1 MSNKTDS
8 RMLLFQ
14 KGEWRTEKEGI
25 PGLKWIERRKA
36 SNQWASTVALDKYT
50 QLQKAIT
57 RWVYTQYIKPI

>member
-1 MSNKTDS
+1 
-8 RMLLFQ
+8 MLLFQ
-14 KGEWRTEKEGI
+14 KGEWQTEKEGV

-57 RWVYTQYIKPI
+57 RWVHIQ